1 MAVPV
6 RLHLRA
12 RARRRRR
19 SLVAIQ
25 REGRRGTSPPA
36 EDVII
41 AVETHTTPPE
51 RPAAGL
57 ARVALLSRCPR
68 CGEGPLFDGFLTPT
82 ARCRAC
88 GLDTRFVDSGDGPA
102 VFIILIVGFVVV
114 VAALVTEVKVSPP
127 YWVHAVLWLPLTL
140 ILSLGLLRPAKALMI
155 ALQYR
160 HRAREGRLA
169 TPPSEDAS

>member
-1 MAVPV
+1 MPWS
-6 RLHLRA
+6 A
-12 RARRRRR
+12 RGS
-19 SLVAIQ
+19 SLAP
-25 REGRRGTSPPA
+25 T
-36 EDVII
+36 EDVVI
-41 AVETHTTPPE
+41 ASETPSQTTE

-57 ARVALLSRCPR
+57 ARVGLLSRCPR

-82 ARCRAC
+82 ARCRVC
-88 GLDTRFVDSGDGPA
+88 GLDMRFVDSGDGPA

-114 VAALVTEVKVSPP
+114 VAALVTEVKISPP

-160 HRAREGRLA
+160 HRAREGRIVSSDRSGDD
-169 TPPSEDAS
+169 TP